1 MKINLRFLIG
11 LRIKSRMV
19 VITTDP
25 YMDRNRD
32 IIQIRPS
39 LTTSKGGLKRLNIHC
54 KQQGFNS
61 EFGWSI

>member
-25 YMDRNRD
+25 YMDRIRD
-32 IIQIRPS
+32 IIQIHSS
-39 LTTSKGGLKRLNIHC
+39 LTTSKFGLITENTHNKTAGI
-54 KQQGFNS
+54 
-61 EFGWSI
+61 